1 MSQYHEIRLLF
12 GDQLNAKHSWFN
24 EKQDGCLYVL
34 AELHQKAQYTKHH
47 VQKICAFFDAMNHFA
62 QALQKAGHECLYLNL
77 DDTQAYSSLV
87 HLIHSLVEKYSAK
100 VFSYQLPDE
109 YRLRDQLADLQIEG
123 CKVLAYSTEHF
134 YLDESEFGQYF
145 HKDKH
150 NRMESFYR
158 KMRKRYSVLMDGDT
172 PLGGDW
178 NYDQKN
184 RNTLKKSDLEAIPEP
199 LVFANDVSDILKRL
213 ERHNIKTF
221 GNAHQL
227 LLWPTTRQQARK
239 LLKHFC
245 ESCLPRFGQF
255 QDAMTKASQH
265 KWSLYHSR
273 LSFALN
279 AKILSPKEVISTAI
293 KAFEQN
299 DNIDIAQIEGFV
311 RQIIGWREFVRGIY
325 WTHEDYRE
333 KNYFN
338 AKRELPSYFWTGET
352 KMRCLSEAITQSLD
366 YAYAHHIQRLMITGN
381 FCLLTEIDP
390 DQVDDWYLGIYVDAI
405 EWVEMPNTRGM
416 SQFADGGIIATKPY
430 AASAN
435 YVHKMSDYCQDCEY
449 SHKEKHSENAC
460 PLNSLYWRFIAYNE
474 EKLSQNHRMNM
485 IYSVWNKKAQ
495 EEKELILNKAA
506 GVLRNI
512 ESL

>member
-158 KMRKRYSVLMDGDT
+158 KMRKRYSVLMDGDS

-184 RNTLKKSDLEAIPEP
+184 RNTLKKSDLEAIPTQMPIEQLNTVLCHKGYMTPVFEGRHALGSTYVKNDLSTDVRGDETEMNLATHEQALANTDIVQALQHDGKARAATRLGSPDHQPVVGALHNFDSLKELYTMLGVGKPLTSAPVLPSSVVSTLTCLGSRGLTTAPLMAEVLVSSLCKEP
-199 LVFANDVSDILKRL
+199 LPLSNDL
-213 ERHNIKTF
+213 
-221 GNAHQL
+221 
-227 LLWPTTRQQARK
+227 
-239 LLKHFC
+239 
-245 ESCLPRFGQF
+245 
-255 QDAMTKASQH
+255 
-265 KWSLYHSR
+265 
-273 LSFALN
+273 LN
-279 AKILSPKEVISTAI
+279 AVNTSRFMT
-293 KAFEQN
+293 
-299 DNIDIAQIEGFV
+299 
-311 RQIIGWREFVRGIY
+311 R
-325 WTHEDYRE
+325 
-333 KNYFN
+333 
-338 AKRELPSYFWTGET
+338 
-352 KMRCLSEAITQSLD
+352 EAI
-366 YAYAHHIQRLMITGN
+366 R
-381 FCLLTEIDP
+381 
-390 DQVDDWYLGIYVDAI
+390 
-405 EWVEMPNTRGM
+405 
-416 SQFADGGIIATKPY
+416 SQG
-430 AASAN
+430 
-435 YVHKMSDYCQDCEY
+435 
-449 SHKEKHSENAC
+449 
-460 PLNSLYWRFIAYNE
+460 
-474 EKLSQNHRMNM
+474 
-485 IYSVWNKKAQ
+485 
-495 EEKELILNKAA
+495 
-506 GVLRNI
+506 
-512 ESL
+512 